1 MRVFIIIPKIYPM
14 DLRIVI
20 WFIIYILF
28 ENIKILGTLSV
39 IIICNRMSYL
49 LIISDTELEG
59 INISKF
65 V

>member
-1 MRVFIIIPKIYPM
+1 MRVFIIKPKIYPM

-20 WFIIYILF
+20 WFITYILF

-39 IIICNRMSYL
+39 TIICNRMSYL